1 MRVLT
6 LGAGTV
12 GRWVAD
18 MLCRRGH
25 SVTVVDSNAA
35 NVQRINSELDVK
47 AIVGSAS
54 RSTVLFQAEV
64 SSADMCLA
72 VTGDDEVNIVAASMA
87 KAKFSTLLLG
97 IAKISGPVIT
107 TRNTSLEGFTGRL
120 VLPKVMANPLTTA
133 TK

>member
-35 NVQRINSELDVK
+35 NVQRINNELDVK

-54 RSTVLFQAEV
+54 RSTVL
-64 SSADMCLA
+64 
-72 VTGDDEVNIVAASMA
+72 
-87 KAKFSTLLLG
+87 
-97 IAKISGPVIT
+97 
-107 TRNTSLEGFTGRL
+107 
-120 VLPKVMANPLTTA
+120 
-133 TK
+133 